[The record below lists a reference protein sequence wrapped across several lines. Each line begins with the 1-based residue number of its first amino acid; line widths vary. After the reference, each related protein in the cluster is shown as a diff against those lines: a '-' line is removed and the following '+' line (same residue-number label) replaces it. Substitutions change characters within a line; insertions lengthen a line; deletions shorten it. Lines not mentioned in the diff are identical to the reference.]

1 MVWNRWV
8 LWGNSSFPPI
18 NFPNPTTIRQNTP
31 MRHLTV
37 STLVSVAVLLGSAGE
52 GWSLPPCPGTYNET
66 TWTNCFG
73 TDTYANGNKYVG
85 EWKNGKYHGQGT
97 FTFPSGEKHVGKWK
111 NQLPNGQGVHT
122 YTDGRI
128 EEGIFENGKFLDTE
142 KPSPTN

>member
-1 MVWNRWV
+1 M
-8 LWGNSSFPPI
+8 
-18 NFPNPTTIRQNTP
+18 
-31 MRHLTV
+31 
-37 STLVSVAVLLGSAGE
+37 
-52 GWSLPPCPGTYNET
+52 
-66 TWTNCFG
+66 
-73 TDTYANGNKYVG
+73 TYANGNKYVG

-128 EEGIFENGKFLDTE
+128 EEGIFENGKFLDTK